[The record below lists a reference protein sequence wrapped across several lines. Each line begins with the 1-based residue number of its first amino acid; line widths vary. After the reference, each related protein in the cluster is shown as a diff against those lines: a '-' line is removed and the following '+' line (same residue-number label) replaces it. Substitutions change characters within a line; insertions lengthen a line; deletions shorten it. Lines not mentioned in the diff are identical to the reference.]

1 MRTPLSR
8 CERGATPIAPH
19 GKPPGVHQKRYRGA
33 GFAPNEVGQIN
44 GLARNYDADPAPRLD
59 KSVRPRVGNEPTAGG
74 LVSSASYVKAPD
86 HALSTQMDGGTL
98 LRLWIGG

>member
-1 MRTPLSR
+1 MNSPAWETTGGTS
-8 CERGATPIAPH
+8 EE
-19 GKPPGVHQKRYRGA
+19 RYRGA

-44 GLARNYDADPAPRLD
+44 GLARNYDADHAPRLD

>member
-1 MRTPLSR
+1 MAFACPL
-8 CERGATPIAPH
+8 RGGEESNTNSPARKTS
-19 GKPPGVHQKRYRGA
+19 GGMDRLPGEGRGGRGA

-44 GLARNYDADPAPRLD
+44 GLGRNYDADHAPRLD

-86 HALSTQMDGGTL
+86 HALS
-98 LRLWIGG
+98 IG